1 VNIRAFSASDARSHS
16 PAMPE
21 LPARILQV
29 CYFIVLGVFVIIA
42 LFRRKGRRRLFPAP
56 DFPVPAEETPVSPFD
71 TPPGADETN
80 PYAIGRAAAKPP
92 ALPATPGV
100 SIEAYRPLDLLWMGA
115 LFLLFFQ
122 LGMSQAT
129 SADPT
134 DYSQISVKMLIISAG
149 FQFFLAGITVAMV
162 AWRIRPVAWLGL
174 KWSGWPHALW
184 IGPSVVAGMWLTL
197 VTLQAG
203 GYMKWMEA
211 LGAETVQDTVKF
223 FQHSQDKLALGAM
236 AVAAVIVAPLCEEI
250 VFRGYLY
257 PAAKRFTGPATAMFC
272 SALLFSLAHGSL
284 AMLLPLF
291 LLGFA
296 FAWIY
301 ERTGSLWAPIFA
313 HFCVNGSTVLIQFAL
328 RYFDLPVD
336 L

>member
-1 VNIRAFSASDARSHS
+1 
-16 PAMPE
+16 MPD

-29 CYFIVLGVFVIIA
+29 CYFVVLGVFVIVA
-42 LFRRKGRRRLFPAP
+42 LFRRKGRPEAAAWEESPVLVETAVVSSSDMAP
-56 DFPVPAEETPVSPFD
+56 TSNETD
-71 TPPGADETN
+71 
-80 PYAIGRAAAKPP
+80 PYAIGRAVPKPP

-100 SIEAYRPLDLLWMGA
+100 STDAYRRLDFLWMGA

-129 SADPT
+129 NAAPT
-134 DYSQISVKMLIISAG
+134 DFSQISVMVLIVSAG
-149 FQFFLAGITVAMV
+149 FQLFLAGITVAIV
-162 AWRIRPVAWLGL
+162 AWRVRPVAWLGL
-174 KWSGWPHALW
+174 RWSKWPHALW

-197 VTLQAG
+197 LTLQAG
-203 GYMKWMEA
+203 GYMKWMES

-257 PAAKRFTGPATAMFC
+257 PAAKRFAGPATAMFC

>member
-1 VNIRAFSASDARSHS
+1 
-16 PAMPE
+16 MPD
-21 LPARILQV
+21 LPVRILKV
-29 CYFIVLGVFVIIA
+29 CYFVVLGVFVIVA
-42 LFRRKGRRRLFPAP
+42 LFRRKGRQVS
-56 DFPVPAEETPVSPFD
+56 VPEEPSMIVEEAAVSPSD
-71 TPPGADETN
+71 TPPPGTEETN
-80 PYAIGRAAAKPP
+80 PYAIGHAAAAK
-92 ALPATPGV
+92 LPILQATPGV
-100 SIEAYRPLDLLWMGA
+100 SIEAYRPFDLLWMGA

-122 LGMSQAT
+122 LGMGQA
-129 SADPT
+129 SNAGPT
-134 DYSQISVKMLIISAG
+134 DYSQISVRMLIISAG
-149 FQFFLAGITVAMV
+149 FQFLLAGITTALVASRVSPM
-162 AWRIRPVAWLGL
+162 AWLGL
-174 KWSGWPHALW
+174 RWSKWLHALW
-184 IGPSVVAGMWLTL
+184 IGPSVVAGMWLVL
-197 VTLQAG
+197 GALQLT
-203 GYMKWMEA
+203 GYMKWMES
-211 LGAETVQDTVKF
+211 LGVEAVQDTVKF

-291 LLGFA
+291 LLGLA

-313 HFCVNGSTVLIQFAL
+313 HLCVNGSTVLIQLAI
-328 RYFDLPVD
+328 RYFGLPVD

>member
-1 VNIRAFSASDARSHS
+1 
-16 PAMPE
+16 MPD
-21 LPARILQV
+21 LPAQILQV
-29 CYFIVLGVFVIIA
+29 CYFVVLGVFVIVA
-42 LFRRKGRRRLFPAP
+42 LFRRKGRQEASTPGES
-56 DFPVPAEETPVSPFD
+56 PVPVEAAAVSPSD
-71 TPPGADETN
+71 IAPPGTNETD
-80 PYAIGRAAAKPP
+80 PYAVGRTSVAKPP

-100 SIEAYRPLDLLWMGA
+100 STEAYRPLDFLWMGA

-122 LGMSQAT
+122 LGMSQA
-129 SADPT
+129 SNAAPR
-134 DYSQISVKMLIISAG
+134 DYSQISIEMLVVSAA
-149 FQFFLAGITVAMV
+149 FQFFLAGITVAIV
-162 AWRIRPVAWLGL
+162 AWRVRPVAWLGL
-174 KWSGWPHALW
+174 RWSKWPHALW
-184 IGPSVVAGMWLTL
+184 IGPTVVAGMWLTL

-236 AVAAVIVAPLCEEI
+236 AVAAVIVAPLCEEV

-257 PAAKRFTGPATAMFC
+257 PAAKRFVGPATAMFC

-313 HFCVNGSTVLIQFAL
+313 HFCVNGSTVLIQFAI

>member
-1 VNIRAFSASDARSHS
+1 
-16 PAMPE
+16 MPD
-21 LPARILQV
+21 LPVRILEV
-29 CYFIVLGVFVIIA
+29 CYLTVLGMFVIMAFVRRMRKPSPPISTAVAVEEIA
-42 LFRRKGRRRLFPAP
+42 I
-56 DFPVPAEETPVSPFD
+56 SP
-71 TPPGADETN
+71 PPSPEGATD
-80 PYAIGRAAAKPP
+80 PYEIGRTLSVKPP
-92 ALPATPGV
+92 ALPATPGI
-100 SIEAYRPLDLLWMGA
+100 STEPYRRFDFLWMGA
-115 LFLLFFQ
+115 LFLLFYH
-122 LGMSQAT
+122 LGMSQARQAGQLDFSRIT
-129 SADPT
+129 IEVLIASAV
-134 DYSQISVKMLIISAG
+134 S
-149 FQFFLAGITVAMV
+149 QFFLAGITVALV
-162 AWRIRPVAWLGL
+162 AWRVRPVAWLGL
-174 KWSGWPHALW
+174 RWRQWPHVLW
-184 IGPSVVAGMWLTL
+184 IGPAVVAGMWLLL
-197 VTLQAG
+197 VSLQLAG
-203 GYMKWMEA
+203 YTKWMES
-211 LGAETVQDTVKF
+211 LGVEAVQDTVKF
-223 FQHSQDKLALGAM
+223 FQQSHDKLALAGM

-257 PAAKRFTGPATAMFC
+257 PAAKRFVGPVTAMFC

>member
-1 VNIRAFSASDARSHS
+1 
-16 PAMPE
+16 MPD
-21 LPARILQV
+21 LPARILQIS
-29 CYFIVLGVFVIIA
+29 YFVVLGVFVIAA
-42 LFRRKGRRRLFPAP
+42 LFRRKGRREISTLAESSVTGEAAAISPSDMAP
-56 DFPVPAEETPVSPFD
+56 PVANETD
-71 TPPGADETN
+71 
-80 PYAIGRAAAKPP
+80 PYAIGRASVAKPP

-100 SIEAYRPLDLLWMGA
+100 STAAYRPLDFLWMGA

-129 SADPT
+129 TAGPT
-134 DYSQISVKMLIISAG
+134 DYSRISVMVLILSAA
-149 FQFFLAGITVAMV
+149 FQFFLAGITIAIV
-162 AWRIRPVAWLGL
+162 AWRVRPVAWLGL
-174 KWSGWPHALW
+174 KWSKWPHALW

-313 HFCVNGSTVLIQFAL
+313 HFCVNGSTVLIQFAV

>member
-1 VNIRAFSASDARSHS
+1 
-16 PAMPE
+16 MPD
-21 LPARILQV
+21 LPARILQIS
-29 CYFIVLGVFVIIA
+29 YFVVLGVFVIVA
-42 LFRRKGRRRLFPAP
+42 LFRRKGRQEASTLEES
-56 DFPVPAEETPVSPFD
+56 PVLVEAAAVSPSD
-71 TPPGADETN
+71 MAPPATNETD
-80 PYAIGRAAAKPP
+80 PYAIGRASVAKPP

-100 SIEAYRPLDLLWMGA
+100 STAAYRPLDFLWMGA

-129 SADPT
+129 NAGPT
-134 DYSQISVKMLIISAG
+134 DFSQISVMVLIVSAG
-149 FQFFLAGITVAMV
+149 FQFFLAGITLAIV
-162 AWRIRPVAWLGL
+162 AWRVRPVAWLGL
-174 KWSGWPHALW
+174 RWSKWPHALW
-184 IGPSVVAGMWLTL
+184 IGPAVVAGMWLTL
-197 VTLQAG
+197 LTLQAG

-257 PAAKRFTGPATAMFC
+257 PAAKRFVGPATAMFC

-313 HFCVNGSTVLIQFAL
+313 HFCVNGSTVLIQFAV

>member
-1 VNIRAFSASDARSHS
+1 
-16 PAMPE
+16 M
-21 LPARILQV
+21 
-29 CYFIVLGVFVIIA
+29 FV
-42 LFRRKGRRRLFPAP
+42 
-56 DFPVPAEETPVSPFD
+56 EEAAVSPSD
-71 TPPGADETN
+71 TPPPGTDEAN
-80 PYAIGRAAAKPP
+80 PYAIGHAAAAPAPP

-100 SIEAYRPLDLLWMGA
+100 STEAYRPFDLLWMGA

-122 LGMSQAT
+122 LGLGQASQT
-129 SADPT
+129 EPT
-134 DYSQISVKMLIISAG
+134 DYSRISVTVAIVSVTL
-149 FQFFLAGITVAMV
+149 QFLLAGITTAIVARRV
-162 AWRIRPVAWLGL
+162 GPVAWLGL
-174 KWSGWPHALW
+174 RWSKWPHALW
-184 IGPSVVAGMWLTL
+184 IGPSVVAAIWL
-197 VTLQAG
+197 VQGSLQLA
-203 GYMKWMEA
+203 GYMKWMES
-211 LGAETVQDTVKF
+211 LGAEAVQDTVKF
-223 FQHSQDKLALGAM
+223 FQYSQDKLALGAM
-236 AVAAVIVAPLCEEI
+236 TVAAVIVAPLCEEI

-313 HFCVNGSTVLIQFAL
+313 HLCVNGSTVLIQLAI
-328 RYFDLPVD
+328 RYFGLPVD